1 MTKRVPSEVRFG
13 SEEVDRLFE
22 KQAASDK
29 ETQDAQE
36 RMMLDWYRSEWLT
49 RRQRSQEFPNDA
61 RAQVKRWKADREG
74 ALAEARLEARK
85 IQRNLDDKF
94 QKEYLRVVKEG
105 VLEGAIQ
112 IHETSTGFMIDTP
125 LEEVQEYVQTHA
137 VFRDRQPVPDDLR
150 NGWFLLGEVVDWEKE
165 RVNLVRNS
173 LIDEFQAERPSDLML
188 VDLATSNYIRA
199 MYAAQTELESIRYAD
214 HYRMEMYEIVMEG
227 LQGYI
232 QACQNQLVRALKVLE
247 RRRQPDRG
255 SVFTHET
262 YTRTDVNLASW
273 GLPLLLALA
282 EITES
287 KEREIGIDEIKLTMA
302 KYGVELSPEMIPNA
316 WVGYAL
322 VHFGFTEKVHL
333 KTGNRYN
340 IDRRRVLTLLD
351 EDLKT

>member
-232 QACQNQLVRALKVLE
+232 TACQNQLIRALKVLE

-273 GLPLLLALA
+273 GL
-282 EITES
+282 
-287 KEREIGIDEIKLTMA
+287 
-302 KYGVELSPEMIPNA
+302 
-316 WVGYAL
+316 
-322 VHFGFTEKVHL
+322 
-333 KTGNRYN
+333 
-340 IDRRRVLTLLD
+340 
-351 EDLKT
+351 